1 MTSDVTVA
9 APGARQV
16 PASLTH
22 ILRTLRP
29 VLAGFD
35 AAPDFQGAPLERLTM
50 RAETPGVAACR
61 PLEAPGARLMQPAE
75 SPVIGAFLDGIQRSR
90 IVAHVHGAPLV
101 FATVAAAVRER
112 VDRRLV
118 TWERPLVHRLLL
130 GSRAALGDA
139 RWHQLLDSG
148 APLVDTDD
156 GSDGT
161 AVDPAAAWH
170 PHAVR
175 ARALEL
181 VALEREQLERQLAAA
196 WCARETRWLW
206 IDGGVSGNLALDAS
220 ASAVG
225 VVKSHNTLYGDA
237 ASVRAVLALREGERS
252 PAFLVGHRPR
262 RAVASWY
269 LRWRAPVPHDPL
281 FGLIRVEV
289 PPSAAVLDAACP
301 PAVREAFTAHCDRLS
316 SGMLCERL
324 PVSLPDPR
332 WDTLAYGVHAVET
345 YLQSLIGP

>member
-1 MTSDVTVA
+1 MT
-9 APGARQV
+9 QV
-16 PASLTH
+16 
-22 ILRTLRP
+22 LRTLRP
-29 VLAGFD
+29 VLAGLD

-50 RAETPGVAACR
+50 RAEAPGVAACL
-61 PLEAPGARLMQPAE
+61 PLEPPEPRQIEPAG
-75 SPVIGAFLDGIQRSR
+75 SPMVEAFLDGIQRSR
-90 IVAHVHGAPLV
+90 VVAHVHGAPLV
-101 FATVAAAVRER
+101 LATVAAAVRER
-112 VDRRLV
+112 MDRRLR
-118 TWERPLVHRLLL
+118 TWERPLVRRLLL

-148 APLVDTDD
+148 APLVDIDD

-161 AVDPAAAWH
+161 AGDAAAAWH

-196 WCARETRWLW
+196 WCARESRWLW

-220 ASAVG
+220 AYAFG

-269 LRWRAPVPHDPL
+269 LRWRAPAPHDPL

-289 PPSAAVLDAACP
+289 SPPTALLEPECP
-301 PAVREAFTAHCDRLS
+301 PVVRDAFTAHCDRLS

-324 PVSLPDPR
+324 PV
-332 WDTLAYGVHAVET
+332 
-345 YLQSLIGP
+345 

>member
-9 APGARQV
+9 APDARQAS
-16 PASLTH
+16 ASLTQMM
-22 ILRTLRP
+22 RTLRP
-29 VLAGFD
+29 VLAGLD
-35 AAPDFQGAPLERLTM
+35 AAPDLRGAPLERLTM
-50 RAETPGVAACR
+50 RAEVPGVASCL
-61 PLEAPGARLMQPAE
+61 PLEAPGARAVPPAV
-75 SPVIGAFLDGIQRSR
+75 SPVVDAFLDGIQRSR
-90 IVAHVHGAPLV
+90 VVAHVHGAPLV
-101 FATVAAAVRER
+101 FATVAAAIRER
-112 VDRRLV
+112 IDRRLL

-130 GSRAALGDA
+130 ASRVALGDA
-139 RWHQLLDSG
+139 RWEQLTESG
-148 APLVDTDD
+148 APLVDIDTAPDD
-156 GSDGT
+156 G
-161 AVDPAAAWH
+161 AVNAAAAWH
-170 PHAVR
+170 PHAMR

-196 WCARETRWLW
+196 WCAREARWLW

-220 ASAVG
+220 TSAFG

-269 LRWRAPVPHDPL
+269 LRWRAPVTHDPL
-281 FGLIRVEV
+281 FGLLRVEV
-289 PPSAAVLDAACP
+289 SPPAALLDADCP
-301 PAVREAFTAHCDRLS
+301 PAVRDAFTAQCDRLS

-324 PVSLPDPR
+324 PVSLPDHR

-345 YLQSLIGP
+345 YLHSLIGP